1 MLRLATASLSLAA
14 AAALAACNPYDPNL
28 GTRPFKCGTS
38 EPRCPD
44 GYACAGTGTTA
55 VCELSG
61 AADAHP
67 GGVDASHV
75 TCGTDTA
82 LEPNDDIPHSVATP
96 VRAGAMDYPL
106 ARLAICPTSDIDMYG
121 FTTSMLGQTARVT
134 VTYDPSQGAL
144 ELTLLNKQ
152 GLPVISGTPSG
163 NQIVISYNKLSVDQW
178 YIRVNAATVG
188 VQNNYDL
195 DINVSP

>member
-1 MLRLATASLSLAA
+1 MHRLACITAALAL
-14 AAALAACNPYDPNL
+14 AALAACNPYDPNL
-28 GTRPFKCGTS
+28 GTRPFKCGTN
-38 EPRCPD
+38 EPRCPE
-44 GYACAGTGTTA
+44 GYACTGTGTAA
-55 VCELSG
+55 VCELTG
-61 AADAHP
+61 ATDAHP
-67 GGVDASHV
+67 GGGGDASHV
-75 TCGTDTA
+75 TCGTDTQ
-82 LEPNDDIPHSVATP
+82 LEPNDDIPNAVATP
-96 VRAGAMDYPL
+96 VRAISMDYPL
-106 ARLAICPTSDIDMYG
+106 ARLAICPTTDVDMYA
-121 FTTSMLGQTARVT
+121 FTTSMLGQLARVT

-178 YIRVNAATVG
+178 YVRVNAAVVG